1 MLINDLYFIL
11 PELIIAS
18 CICLLVLINSL
29 AKHLRQYSG
38 VLVGSAAMMACI
50 IVSLM
55 LSSEDSVDIFNN
67 HFRVDNL
74 AIGLKLVTFITTLI
88 VILGTNT
95 DKLNADSEV
104 ILIELF
110 AVLGVLILCSANNYL
125 PFILD

>member
-1 MLINDLYFIL
+1 MLINELYFIL

-29 AKHLRQYSG
+29 AQTLRQYSG
-38 VLVGSAAMMACI
+38 VLIGSAAMMACI
-50 IVSLM
+50 FVSLI
-55 LSSEDSVDIFNN
+55 LFSENSVDIFNN

-74 AIGLKLVTFITTLI
+74 ATGLKLVTFITTLI

-95 DKLNADSEV
+95 DKLNADSEI

-110 AVLGVLILCSANNYL
+110 AVLGVLI
-125 PFILD
+125 